1 MNNGDFYSLLFRMKY
16 INRWGLMRNII
27 NENLMEHSMEVA
39 LIAHSLALIGN
50 TKLGKRHDSAK
61 IAAAALYH
69 DMNEILTGDLP
80 TPVKYSNEAM
90 KTAYKEIENRSR
102 ERILSLLDDDMR
114 AEYEKTL
121 NVTETEKQLI
131 KAADRLC
138 AYIKCLD
145 ELKNGNRDFASAE
158 RSIRADLEMSG
169 CEELKIFMTD
179 CLDSFEKTLDQIT
192 L

>member
-16 INRWGLMRNII
+16 INRWGLMKNSR

-39 LIAHSLALIGN
+39 LISHALALIGN
-50 TKLGKRHDSAK
+50 TKLKKSHDAEH
-61 IAAAALYH
+61 IAAAALFH

-80 TPVKYSNEAM
+80 TPVKYSNEALR
-90 KTAYKEIENRSR
+90 KAYKDIEDRSK
-102 ERILSLLDDDMR
+102 ERILSLLDEDML

-121 NVTETEKQLI
+121 TVTDEEKKLI

-145 ELKNGNRDFASAE
+145 ELKNSNPDFASAE
-158 RSIRADLEMSG
+158 RSIKSDLEAFD
-169 CEELKIFMTD
+169 CEELKIFMAD
-179 CLDSFEKTLDQIT
+179 YLGSFEKTLDQIT